1 MEWQCGVCK
10 KNLHCGRAQCYRDKK
25 YCWGCMEKII
35 EIDENMELYKI
46 IETSWVKRAQMKER
60 IDAKYRQD
68 DMIVLST
75 PLSIQTELAGLEDE
89 EAEELKEEPKE
100 LKEEAKELKEE
111 LKEEPKE
118 LKEEPKEL
126 KEEPKELKEEAAD
139 PWQNMITTPPD
150 WLKVLLHLE

>member
-75 PLSIQTELAGLEDE
+75 PLSIQTELAGLEAE
-89 EAEELKEEPKE
+89 EPEEEPNELKED
-100 LKEEAKELKEE
+100 
-111 LKEEPKE
+111 EEPKE
-118 LKEEPKEL
+118 LKEEPNELKEL
-126 KEEPKELKEEAAD
+126 KEEDAD
-139 PWQNMITTPPD
+139 PWQNMITAPPD

>member
-75 PLSIQTELAGLEDE
+75 PLSIQTELAGLEAEEDE
-89 EAEELKEEPKE
+89 EDEED
-100 LKEEAKELKEE
+100 
-111 LKEEPKE
+111 EEPKE
-118 LKEEPKEL
+118 LKEEPNELKEL
-126 KEEPKELKEEAAD
+126 KEEDAD
-139 PWQNMITTPPD
+139 PWQNMITAPPD

>member
-100 LKEEAKELKEE
+100 LKEEAKELKVEP
-111 LKEEPKE
+111 KEEAKE
-118 LKEEPKEL
+118 LKE
-126 KEEPKELKEEAAD
+126 ELKEEAAD
-139 PWQNMITTPPD
+139 PWQNMITAPPD